1 MGDAPGLQRYRFRDQ
16 LLAGPLEQI
25 AVRAEV
31 EFIQQ
36 PVHRFGI
43 RFKNAVRVNMHDVYT
58 LPFKSGRD
66 EKGSVAIERLFLCAH
81 ESDAVFS
88 GPSNHAFDTVP
99 ETIRQRD
106 AVITDAAA
114 LVTSRIFGAAAE
126 FAPEIDVSYAS
137 PLESGREGFAIKL
150 RVEAAVRCRAHIRHG
165 PDAVQFE
172 ESREGFP
179 RMIGVADSKNAV
191 FHIFIHPP
199 R

>member
-1 MGDAPGLQRYRFRDQ
+1 MDDAPGLQRYRFRDQ

-43 RFKNAVRVNMHDVYT
+43 RFKNAVRVDMHDVYT

-66 EKGSVAIERLFLCAH
+66 KKGSVAVERLFLCAH
-81 ESDAVFS
+81 ESDAVFPGS
-88 GPSNHAFDTVP
+88 SNHAFDTVP

-106 AVITDAAA
+106 AVVTDAAA

-126 FAPEIDVSYAS
+126 FAPEVDVSYAS
-137 PLESGREGFAIKL
+137 PLESGREGLAVKVRI
-150 RVEAAVRCRAHIRHG
+150 EAAVRCRTHVRHS

-172 ESREGFP
+172 ESREGLP
-179 RMIGVADSKNAV
+179 RMIGVANSKNAV
-191 FHIFIHPP
+191 FHVPIRQP
-199 R
+199 